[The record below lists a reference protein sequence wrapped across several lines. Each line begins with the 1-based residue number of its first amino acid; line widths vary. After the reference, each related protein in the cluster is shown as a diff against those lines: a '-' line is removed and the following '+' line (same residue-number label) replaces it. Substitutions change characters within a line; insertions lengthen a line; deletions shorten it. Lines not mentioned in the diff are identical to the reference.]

1 MSYRGSK
8 KGNYGSQIRYAKKVQ
23 SCRSSH
29 ARAIDQSLKAPTAMN
44 VDVWLSAPNRFDLPN
59 VDTNKP
65 QKKEAK
71 SMRITES
78 EFTKNQHDFDRLV
91 NKDDIDTKIPKNK
104 EIYMKILA
112 TLDKNKI
119 PYFTDTKLDS
129 VDGISDMS
137 IVVPFKNMTRAEKLT
152 DELYKALKKT
162 F

>member
-1 MSYRGSK
+1 
-8 KGNYGSQIRYAKKVQ
+8 
-23 SCRSSH
+23 
-29 ARAIDQSLKAPTAMN
+29 
-44 VDVWLSAPNRFDLPN
+44 
-59 VDTNKP
+59 
-65 QKKEAK
+65 
-71 SMRITES
+71 MRITES